1 MAGEPRYV
9 AGRPMADQR
18 SIRLLLTRLDLRE
31 DIANQMPRQALVSL
45 VKQRGVHLADRA
57 QLEYVYGS
65 GVANAPR
72 SPTVAGVVDQTVVP
86 PPRPPESPAAGEA
99 EAPVVDYRRA
109 AGEAAREAVRQ
120 MEEPGQRPAPRP
132 WWWRLWPPNWRE
144 ESS

>member
-1 MAGEPRYV
+1 
-9 AGRPMADQR
+9 MADQR
-18 SIRLLLTRLDLRE
+18 SIRLLLTRLNLRE

-45 VKQRGVHLADRA
+45 VKERGVHLADRA
-57 QLEYVYGS
+57 QLEYVYGP
-65 GVANAPR
+65 GIP
-72 SPTVAGVVDQTVVP
+72 GP
-86 PPRPPESPAAGEA
+86 PQSPAVGGAAQPMVSPSSSRGRTTRSEA

-120 MEEPGQRPAPRP
+120 MEEPGQRAAPRP